1 MSTSTSSSAIAATGL
16 EPVIGLEVHVQL
28 LTRSKMF
35 CACAADYASAE
46 PNTRVCPV
54 CLGMPGVLPVINRQA
69 VTYTVMT
76 ALALNCAIAGFTK
89 FDRKNYPY
97 PDLMKGYQVSQ
108 YDMPLSHDGWLEID
122 TGEEGDRRRVGITR
136 VHLEE
141 DTARLTHRLDV
152 SGDSYSL
159 VDINRSGV
167 PLMEVVGEPDLQSPD
182 EARSYLTKLRSI
194 LQYLGVST
202 GNMEEGSFRCDA
214 NISLRKPGEPLPS
227 YKVEVKNM
235 NSFRA
240 VHRALEF
247 EVERQTGLMERG
259 EPIAQE
265 TRGWVEESGTT
276 AAQRSKEYAHDYR
289 YFPEPDLPPLSLS
302 REWVEEVRGSLP
314 ELPDARRDRFQRD
327 YGLSAY
333 DASLL
338 TAARPTAEF
347 FEAALEASRKPGAE
361 PTARQTRA
369 KAAANWVV
377 GDLAHLLAE
386 SGREITESPVSPAH
400 LAEMLDLMDDGTI
413 SVRMAKD
420 VFEETFN
427 TGVPPAAVVAKQG
440 LSQISD
446 EDALVEVVR
455 RVIEGNPKALAD
467 FRKGKSNAVGFLVG
481 QVMRETRG
489 QANPKVANDLVAR
502 ELRSVK

>member
-1 MSTSTSSSAIAATGL
+1 MTTTTPVDRAIDL

-35 CACAADYASAE
+35 CSCSADYTGAE

-54 CLGMPGVLPVINRQA
+54 CLGMPGTLPVINRQA
-69 VTYTVMT
+69 VTFTVMT
-76 ALALNCAIAGFTK
+76 ALALNCEISTATK

-97 PDLMKGYQVSQ
+97 PDLMKGYQISQ
-108 YDMPLSHDGWLEID
+108 FDMPLSHDGWLEI
-122 TGEEGDRRRVGITR
+122 ESEGDGSRRRAGITR

-167 PLMEVVGEPDLQSPD
+167 PLMEVVGEPDLQSAD
-182 EARSYLTKLRSI
+182 EAHSYLTKLRTI
-194 LQYLGVST
+194 LRYLGVST
-202 GNMEEGSFRCDA
+202 GNMDEGSFRCDA
-214 NISLRKPGEPLPS
+214 NISMRKQGDPLPQ

-247 EVERQTGLMERG
+247 EIKRQTQLMTDG

-265 TRGWVEESGTT
+265 TRGWVEETGETVS
-276 AAQRSKEYAHDYR
+276 QRSKEYAHDYR
-289 YFPEPDLPPLSLS
+289 YFPEPDLPPMNFS
-302 REWVEEVRGSLP
+302 REWVEEIRQALP
-314 ELPDARRDRFQRD
+314 ELPDARRDRFQD
-327 YGLSAY
+327 EHALSKY
-333 DASLL
+333 DSSLL
-338 TAARPTAEF
+338 TATRSSANF
-347 FEAALEASRKPGAE
+347 FEAALAASSYVKTNPAVGQGRP
-361 PTARQTRA
+361 
-369 KAAANWVV
+369 KALANWIV
-377 GDLAHLLAE
+377 GDLAHLLDEAGLE
-386 SGREITESPVSPAH
+386 VADSPVSATA
-400 LAEMLDLMDDGTI
+400 LAEMLDLMDDGKI

-420 VFEETFN
+420 VFESMFKTSDS
-427 TGVPPAAVVAKQG
+427 PAKIVEERD

-446 EDALVEVVR
+446 EDALLVIVR
-455 RVIEGNPKALAD
+455 QVIENNPKALAD
-467 FRKGKSNAVGFLVG
+467 FQNGKSNVVGFLVG

-489 QANPKVANDLVAR
+489 QANPGVANELVAR
-502 ELRSVK
+502 ELATAS